1 MKNLNIGIIGH
12 GFIGQA
18 VVKELMLHENCN
30 IRILDHNKNIYQNKN
45 IWYQADF
52 REGTSIQNFI
62 EDLDILIHLASTT
75 VPASS
80 NLSGEI
86 DINENI
92 SAMVQILDLARQLN
106 PKLYIIFASSA
117 SVYGN
122 QIKFPINENNTPMPI
137 SFHGL
142 QKLSIEHFLRIYN
155 QKYKLNYV
163 SCRISNPYGPGQK
176 NNNLQGLISIIKN
189 GIRNDKEVI
198 IYGSN
203 QCSRDFIHINDLAKA
218 IISLCNIEPI
228 NTEVNISSS
237 IEVKIAKLIDLIEEI
252 TSKKI
257 LTNFKELREID
268 IRRSVLDNSLI
279 KSLTN
284 WEPVI
289 ELDKGIDQFINNDS
303 TFENR
308 FCK

>member
-1 MKNLNIGIIGH
+1 MNIYASKMKNQNIGIIGH
-12 GFIGQA
+12 GFIGQEI
-18 VVKELMLHENCN
+18 VNELILQKNCN
-30 IRILDHNKNIYQNKN
+30 IRILDRNKNIYNN
-45 IWYQADF
+45 NIIWYQSDF
-52 REGTSIQNFI
+52 RERNSISKFI
-62 EDLDILIHLASTT
+62 KDLDILIHLASTT

-80 NLSGEI
+80 NISGEV
-86 DINENI
+86 DIRENI
-92 SAMVQILDLARQLN
+92 SAMVQILDITAKLN

-122 QIKFPINENNTPMPI
+122 QNNLPITEKNIPMPI
-137 SFHGL
+137 SFYGL

-155 QKYKLNYV
+155 QKYKINYA

-176 NNNLQGLISIIKN
+176 NNNLQGLISIIKD
-189 GIRNDKEVI
+189 GIRNDKEVT

-228 NTEVNISSS
+228 NTEVNISSA
-237 IEVKIAKLIDLIEEI
+237 IEVKIPKLIDLIEEI

-257 LTNFKELREID
+257 LTSFKELRELD

-289 ELDKGIDQFINNDS
+289 ELEKGIDQFINND
-303 TFENR
+303 
-308 FCK
+308 

>member
-18 VVKELMLHENCN
+18 VVKQFLGDKNCN
-30 IRILDHNKNIYQNKN
+30 IRILDRNKNIYSNKS
-45 IWYQADF
+45 IWYQSDF
-52 REGTSIQNFI
+52 RDKTAIVNFI

-92 SAMVQILDLARQLN
+92 SAMVQILDLSRQLN

-122 QIKFPINENNTPMPI
+122 QINFPISEVNTPMPI

-155 QKYKLNYV
+155 QKYNINYV

-189 GIRNDKEVI
+189 GINNDQEI
-198 IYGSN
+198 IVYGAN
-203 QCSRDFIHINDLAKA
+203 QCSRDFIHINDLARA
-218 IISLCNIEPI
+218 IISLCYIDPL
-228 NTEVNISSS
+228 NTEVNISSG
-237 IEVKIAKLIDLIEEI
+237 IEVKISKLIYLIEEI

-268 IRRSVLDNSLI
+268 ITRSVLDNSLI
-279 KSLTN
+279 KSLTD
-284 WEPVI
+284 WEPLIVL
-289 ELDKGIDQFINNDS
+289 EEGIDKFMKNDLN
-303 TFENR
+303 F
-308 FCK
+308 